1 MFGSS
6 MLDIAVGVVFVF
18 LLLSIFATAVNEII
32 LSRLNMRGRE
42 LLDGLKSLLNE
53 DTPNNPLALVNNI
66 YNHGQ
71 ICGLYKGAFE
81 VSGSKITKQTQDN
94 LPAYIPSR
102 NFALALLETIKDHP
116 DTLQS
121 AADAAV
127 KAGGDARNPAILAWH
142 NATAEIDKLREKVKQ
157 ELAAKTQQQANAVAA
172 ALAANPQQPA
182 PNPPPPAATVVSDA
196 IVISQALREGAA
208 ALAANKATEKVGKPL
223 VSMIHLAGNDA
234 HKLQKAV
241 EDWYNSAMD
250 RVSGWYKYRTQ
261 KVLLTIGLVMAIAL
275 NADTIGIVRQL
286 SKDPTLRQSIVAA
299 AQTAKAP
306 TSGGAQDFKSQMD
319 SARSS
324 FDNVTDLGIP
334 LGWPHGAP
342 RLHNL
347 RMNPFAAAPWEA
359 LLWSKSTWEALLGW
373 LLTAVAISLG
383 APFWFD
389 ALNKIMV
396 IRSTV
401 KPTEKSKD
409 EASKS

>member
-6 MLDIAVGVVFVF
+6 MLDIAIGVVFVF

-42 LLDGLKSLLNE
+42 LLEGIKSLLDE
-53 DTPNNPLALVNNI
+53 DDPDKPLALVNDI

-71 ICGLYKGAFE
+71 VCGLYKGTFE
-81 VSGSKITKQTQDN
+81 ASASKITKKTRDN

-102 NFALALLETIKDHP
+102 NFALALLETIKDQP
-116 DTLQS
+116 DKLQS
-121 AADAAV
+121 AADAAAT
-127 KAGGDARNPAILAWH
+127 AGDTTSPAIKAWTD
-142 NATAEIDKLREKVKQ
+142 AKTDIDKLREKVKQ
-157 ELAAKTQQQANAVAA
+157 DLAAKAQQEAVVAA
-172 ALAANPQQPA
+172 ALAANPQQIA
-182 PNPPPPAATVVSDA
+182 PTPSLPTATIVPDVVG
-196 IVISQALREGAA
+196 ISHALREGAA
-208 ALAANKATEKVGKPL
+208 ALAANKATQKVGKPL
-223 VSMIHLAGNDA
+223 VSMIALAGNDA
-234 HKLQKAV
+234 HKLQKSV
-241 EDWYNSAMD
+241 EDWYNSSMD

-261 KVLLTIGLVMAIAL
+261 KVLLAIGLVMAIAL

-319 SARSS
+319 NARSS

-342 RLHNL
+342 RLHSL
-347 RMNPFAAAPWEA
+347 RVDPFAAAPWKA
-359 LLWSKSTWEALLGW
+359 LLWSKTTWEALLGW

>member
-6 MLDIAVGVVFVF
+6 MLDIAIGVVFVF
-18 LLLSIFATAVNEII
+18 LLLSIFATAVNEIV

-42 LLDGLKSLLNE
+42 LLDGVKALLNE
-53 DTPNNPLALVNNI
+53 DSPGNPLALVNNI

-71 ICGLYKGAFE
+71 ICGLYKGSFE
-81 VSGSKITKQTQDN
+81 VSGSKITKLTRDN
-94 LPAYIPSR
+94 LPSYIPSR
-102 NFALALLETIKDHP
+102 NFALALLETVKDHP
-116 DTLQS
+116 DILQT
-121 AADAAV
+121 AAAAAT
-127 KAGGDARNPAILAWH
+127 KAGGDAKNPAIQAWD
-142 NATAEIDKLREKVKQ
+142 NATAEIDKLREAVKQ
-157 ELAAKTQQQANAVAA
+157 QLAAKAQQAAAV
-172 ALAANPQQPA
+172 ALAANTQQTAQNPA
-182 PNPPPPAATVVSDA
+182 PTVVIAVDDTV
-196 IVISQALREGAA
+196 VISQALREGAA

-223 VSMIHLAGNDA
+223 LSMIHLAGNDA
-234 HKLQKAV
+234 NKLRQAV

-261 KVLLTIGLVMAIAL
+261 RVLLVIGLVMAIAL
-275 NADTIGIVRQL
+275 NADTISIVRQL

-306 TSGGAQDFKSQMD
+306 ASSGPQDFKSQMD
-319 SARSS
+319 TARSS

-347 RMNPFAAAPWEA
+347 GLRPFTAPPWKA
-359 LLWSKSTWEALLGW
+359 LLWSETTWEALLGW